1 MASGNSAQSGA
12 HQQNVAFQFCFYQR
26 NVYHITINTQ
36 TSSDSKRDDVNLRI
50 RAYEQII
57 HREASVLAKYAKSLD
72 SLING
77 HLHVNADTLDPYYLL
92 FIAKRLLDT
101 QTKVL
106 LGSASLLLLKIVH
119 EQKDLSKEHTSWLR
133 ITGRTANVY
142 NLLRNTNLPVLV
154 AVKALYHY
162 YI

>member
-57 HREASVLAKYAKSLD
+57 HREASVLAKYARSLD
-72 SLING
+72 SLINSQPLIDPEFPNPY
-77 HLHVNADTLDPYYLL
+77 HTLL
-92 FIAKRLLDT
+92 IAKRLLDMW
-101 QTKVL
+101 
-106 LGSASLLLLKIVH
+106 
-119 EQKDLSKEHTSWLR
+119 EQKKKTNHVIDPLQAAKIHLYADRLKKLLVWLE
-133 ITGRTANVY
+133 
-142 NLLRNTNLPVLV
+142 
-154 AVKALYHY
+154 AVIKLALG
-162 YI
+162 I